1 MKRFLAFVVGAAA
14 VSCVVHT
21 NQSHEWVRKRAS
33 DDLKCPQGKITVHH
47 YTNNSKKK
55 GIVGCGHR
63 VQYVERC
70 ERNRCWWEQR
80 PDLPPPKDP
89 K

>member
-1 MKRFLAFVVGAAA
+1 MKGFLVLVVAAAA

-33 DDLKCPQGKITVHH
+33 QDLNCPQGKITVHH

-70 ERNRCWWEQR
+70 EGNRCWWEQR

>member
-1 MKRFLAFVVGAAA
+1 MRRFLPLAGALAL
-14 VSCVVHT
+14 SCVVHT
-21 NQSHEWVRKRAS
+21 NQTHEWVRQRAS
-33 DDLKCPQGKITVHH
+33 DDLKCPQGQITVHH

-63 VQYVERC
+63 VQYVEVC
-70 ERNRCWWEQR
+70 EANRYRWQQR